1 MLHRHPGRQPVAT
14 FLQDGEGT
22 RHNNIVANLLASYRR
37 SRRGVVQQSRSM
49 CDMAGRFKI
58 NCFLLKCLDELVLP
72 FTVCVFFW
80 LFLPS
85 ELYICKW
92 GQCLKVHYGCMY
104 NMIFI
109 WLLKTCQLSICQKI
123 HF

>member
-49 CDMAGRFKI
+49 CDNDMAGRFKI
-58 NCFLLKCLDELVLP
+58 NSFLLICLDELVLP
-72 FTVCVFFW
+72 FTVCVCFFFF
-80 LFLPS
+80 FLAVPS
-85 ELYICKW
+85 L
-92 GQCLKVHYGCMY
+92 
-104 NMIFI
+104 
-109 WLLKTCQLSICQKI
+109 
-123 HF
+123 